1 VQTGN
6 ENNLHFSGKA
16 VLSSLTRYIGL
27 QEEKILRVKIAPRGL
42 QLRVG
47 SAKSV
52 TNAHQGPKMTIF
64 NHFMANFFKV
74 IWFFRAIVF
83 TLLFIILI
91 GAMAIAFVEKIP
103 LGDALYF
110 SFVTGL
116 TIGYGD
122 IVVKTALGRCVALFI
137 GFIGIVFTGLVI
149 AGAVEAV
156 RRTYH
161 H

>member
-1 VQTGN
+1 
-6 ENNLHFSGKA
+6 
-16 VLSSLTRYIGL
+16 
-27 QEEKILRVKIAPRGL
+27 
-42 QLRVG
+42 
-47 SAKSV
+47 
-52 TNAHQGPKMTIF
+52 MTIF

-74 IWFFRAIVF
+74 IWFFRAIIF
-83 TLLFIILI
+83 ALLFIILI
-91 GAMAIAFVEKIP
+91 GAVAIAFVEKIP